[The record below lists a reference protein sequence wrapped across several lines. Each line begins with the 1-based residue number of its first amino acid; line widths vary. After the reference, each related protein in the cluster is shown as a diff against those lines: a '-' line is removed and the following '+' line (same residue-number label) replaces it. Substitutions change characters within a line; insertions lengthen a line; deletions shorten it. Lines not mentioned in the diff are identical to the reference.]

1 MVKYLFFFLISAG
14 FSFVLTPFIRS
25 FAKWANV
32 YDLPSARKIHKKPV
46 PPLGGVAIFIA
57 FNLTIIIGV
66 ILNDSYLNSSLFS
79 RWQALLLCQIII
91 LALGVAD
98 DVLHLQPGVKFL
110 IQIFVGVLVFVFGFG
125 ISVISNPFTGNI
137 IHLGILSIPL
147 TVIWLVG
154 ITNALNLVDGLDGL
168 ASGIAFIV
176 CMTIGA
182 IAYMNENSGIVFIA
196 LSLAGSIIGF
206 LRYNFY
212 PAKIFLGDSGSLL
225 LGFLLAVISIQASS
239 KGATLVAVLAPILA
253 LGFPIVDTLLSMI
266 RRLLQSIHIIDYPT
280 KNGRFRTVFFKGFSV
295 FKADK
300 DHTHH
305 RLLRIGFSQRK
316 AVVILYA
323 ICVALSILSLVSVAI
338 KHLNLVAF
346 LGAIFVGFFIGVRSL
361 KYQEFK
367 ILENGL
373 LIPIFDFPVINSSLF
388 QAFFDLAMISFS
400 YYLSFVLVFK
410 TLDGQAWRLF
420 VQSLP
425 VVLLLK
431 IVVFYLSSLYRR
443 TWAYSSLEDTLTIL
457 KATVFS
463 SLSSVIV
470 FSLIF
475 KLSSFGGVVFFILDF
490 YLLSTFVTGFRI
502 SYRVFNSFYKR
513 GAANRGKRVLIYG
526 AGYRG
531 STVLR
536 EIRNNE
542 GYSFSPAGFIDDAPE
557 KIGKNMNGL
566 PILGSV
572 EDLDEI
578 LKDNKISEVIIST
591 AKIGKD
597 KIKKLTEF
605 CQQKGIS
612 LRQFEY
618 RFYEFP

>member
-1 MVKYLFFFLISAG
+1 
-14 FSFVLTPFIRS
+14 
-25 FAKWANV
+25 
-32 YDLPSARKIHKKPV
+32 
-46 PPLGGVAIFIA
+46 
-57 FNLTIIIGV
+57 
-66 ILNDSYLNSSLFS
+66 
-79 RWQALLLCQIII
+79 
-91 LALGVAD
+91 
-98 DVLHLQPGVKFL
+98 
-110 IQIFVGVLVFVFGFG
+110 
-125 ISVISNPFTGNI
+125 
-137 IHLGILSIPL
+137 
-147 TVIWLVG
+147 VG

-168 ASGIAFIV
+168 ASGTALIV
-176 CMTIGA
+176 CLTIGG
-182 IAYMNENSGIVFIA
+182 IAYLNKNLGIVFIA

-225 LGFLLAVISIQASS
+225 MGFLLAVISIQASS
-239 KGATLVAVLAPILA
+239 KGATIVAVLAPILA
-253 LGFPIVDTLLSMI
+253 LGFPIVETLVSMI
-266 RRLLQSIHIIDYPT
+266 RRFLHSIHIIDYPT
-280 KNGRFRTVFFKGFSV
+280 KNGRFRTVFIKGFSV
-295 FKADK
+295 FEADK

-305 RLLRIGFSQRK
+305 RLLKIGFSQKK
-316 AVVILYA
+316 AVVIIYA

-346 LGAIFVGFFIGVRSL
+346 LGAIFVGFLIGVRSL

-373 LIPIFDFPVINSSLF
+373 LIPIFDFPVINNSLF

-410 TLDGQAWRLF
+410 TLDGQTWRLF

-443 TWAYSSLEDTLTIL
+443 TWVYSSLEDVLTVL

-475 KLSSFGGVVFFILDF
+475 KLSSFRGVVFFILDF
-490 YLLSTFVTGFRI
+490 YLLLTFVTGFRI
-502 SYRVFNSFYKR
+502 SHRVFNSFYKR
-513 GAANRGKRVLIYG
+513 GAANRGKKVLIYG

-536 EIRNNE
+536 EIRQNE
-542 GYSFSPAGFIDDAPE
+542 AYSFSPAGFIDDAPE

-572 EDLDEI
+572 EDLDEM
-578 LKDNKISEVIIST
+578 LKDNKISEIIIST

-605 CQQKGIS
+605 CGKKGIS